1 MAKSEQLVLMMEK
14 SGQPVSSEQLIAQFE
29 KILATSQMMK
39 TGNTQRMFIKLNPDH
54 LGMLKVELIQK
65 DTGIIA
71 KITAATGAAK
81 EILESQL
88 QSLKNAFGSQNI
100 QLDKIE
106 ITLQTNEQER
116 FLSKDSQQENKEQEQ
131 QENKEQKQQPEE
143 FAAAFAE
150 ALISTE
156 A

>member
-14 SGQPVSSEQLIAQFE
+14 SGQPVSSERLIAQFE
-29 KILATSQMMK
+29 KILATSQIMK

-71 KITAATGAAK
+71 KITTATGAAK
-81 EILESQL
+81 DILESQL

-116 FLSKDSQQENKEQEQ
+116 FLSKDSQQENKEKEQ
-131 QENKEQKQQPEE
+131 PENKEQKQQPEE
-143 FAAAFAE
+143 FATAFAE